1 MHSSAENRST
11 QLFCAQVRLPPLHFS
26 LGKGEKKEREK
37 KPPQGLLSSEVI
49 APDMAFPLSPRV
61 NPRQGKK
68 THVNKKGIGRNED
81 K

>member
-1 MHSSAENRST
+1 MHSTAENQST
-11 QLFCAQVRLPPLHFS
+11 QCLCAQVPTSSASFLPW
-26 LGKGEKKEREK
+26 KGEKKK
-37 KPPQGLLSSEVI
+37 KMPRGLLSFEVI